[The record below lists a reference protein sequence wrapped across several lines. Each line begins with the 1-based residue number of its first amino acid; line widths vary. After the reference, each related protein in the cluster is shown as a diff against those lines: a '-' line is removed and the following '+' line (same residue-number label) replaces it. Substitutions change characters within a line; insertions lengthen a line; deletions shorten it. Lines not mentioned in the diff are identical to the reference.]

1 MEERIKAV
9 RKALGLTQNEFG
21 EKIGV
26 KGNTVTGYETGAR
39 LPSDAVIMLICTTF
53 NVNEDF
59 LRSGEGEMF
68 IPLTRNQVIAD
79 YVGKVMKD
87 ETAEFQKFII
97 ELMSSLPV
105 ECWETIEAK
114 AREIRGK

>member
-1 MEERIKAV
+1 MNDRIKAV
-9 RKALGLTQNEFG
+9 RAALNLSQDEFG
-21 EKIGV
+21 KRLGV
-26 KGNTVTGYETGAR
+26 TRGAITNIE
-39 LPSDAVIMLICTTF
+39 LHKVEPKPMMISLICTTF
-53 NVNEDF
+53 NVNEEW
-59 LRSGEGEMF
+59 LRTGEGEMF

-105 ECWETIEAK
+105 ECWETIEEK